1 MPTNSS
7 ALTIPS
13 SPEAVMSMYGP
24 FLVDVMAF
32 ITTLVAVYLVGN
44 FLVMNLV
51 SGWVKKRGLD
61 ETIHDV
67 ADSIAQI
74 LVTVAAFAIAL
85 TVAGFPSF
93 LTAFATLGGAVALAV
108 GFASQELLSNFV
120 SGLFILKDKPFEKGD
135 WIEWSNGTGT
145 VKGIDLRVTRV
156 ETFDNELITVPNS
169 ELANNAVKNPVA
181 NDRLR
186 LKFVFGIG
194 YEDDI
199 EKATS
204 IIMDEARK
212 NDQILEDPGP
222 SVRLTELGDSSVG
235 LQARIWIDQ
244 PARSDFVRT
253 KSEFVQ
259 SVKERFD
266 EEGIDIPYPNRTLSG
281 KLEVEEF

>member
-1 MPTNSS
+1 MATNSS
-7 ALTIPS
+7 TVAIPS
-13 SPEAVMSMYGP
+13 TPEAAMAMYGP
-24 FLVDVMAF
+24 LLVDIMAF
-32 ITTLVAVYLVGN
+32 LTTLVAVYLVGK
-44 FLVMNLV
+44 FLLMNLV

-67 ADSIAQI
+67 ADSVAHV
-74 LVTVAAFAIAL
+74 LVVFASFAIAL

-93 LTAFATLGGAVALAV
+93 LTAFATLGGALALAI
-108 GFASQELLSNFV
+108 GFASQELISNFV
-120 SGLFILKDKPFEKGD
+120 SGLFILKDKPFKKGD
-135 WIEWSNGTGT
+135 WIEWSNGSGT
-145 VKGIDLRVTRV
+145 IEEIDLRVTRV
-156 ETFDNELITVPNS
+156 TTFDNELITVPNS

-181 NDRLR
+181 NDKLR

-199 EKATS
+199 EEATS
-204 IIMDEARK
+204 IIMEEARK
-212 NDQILEDPGP
+212 SDQILESPGP

-235 LQARIWIDQ
+235 LQARIWIPQ
-244 PARSDFVRT
+244 PARSDFVKT

-266 EEGIDIPYPNRTLSG
+266 DEGIDIPYPNRTLSG

>member
-1 MPTNSS
+1 
-7 ALTIPS
+7 
-13 SPEAVMSMYGP
+13 MSMYGP

-32 ITTLVAVYLVGN
+32 LTTLVAVYLVGN

-67 ADSIAQI
+67 ADSVAHI
-74 LVTVAAFAIAL
+74 LVVFAAFAIAL

-93 LTAFATLGGAVALAV
+93 LTAFATLGGALALAI
-108 GFASQELLSNFV
+108 GFASQELISNFV
-120 SGLFILKDKPFEKGD
+120 SGLFILKDKPFKKGD
-135 WIEWSNGTGT
+135 WIEWSNGSGT
-145 VKGIDLRVTRV
+145 VDEIDLRVTRIK
-156 ETFDNELITVPNS
+156 TFDNELITVSNS

-181 NDRLR
+181 HDTLR

-199 EKATS
+199 EEATS
-204 IIMDEARK
+204 IIMEEARK
-212 NDQILEDPGP
+212 HDQILEEPGP

-235 LQARIWIDQ
+235 LQSRIWIKD
-244 PARSDFVRT
+244 PARSDFVKTRST
-253 KSEFVQ
+253 FVQ
-259 SVKERFD
+259 NVKERFD